1 MLLHGPTDRRDHGV
15 SKILFHTFN
24 ASYLYLHRH
33 GNSHYISLQVL
44 FFKKEFKKKNN
55 TTTNN
60 KKHIDSSLY
69 SNFEIPMA
77 F

>member
-33 GNSHYISLQVL
+33 GTSHYISLQVL
-44 FFKKEFKKKNN
+44 FFKKEFFKKTPP
-55 TTTNN
+55 TTT
-60 KKHIDSSLY
+60 KKHTDSSLY